1 MRKLLAMLFCLF
13 TVASA
18 SAKNK
23 HAAKGHAVKK
33 HHPAHHVAHHAVR
46 SPKVPLIKPDTT
58 GVAVIDTAH
67 KNYTGI
73 EYLLSVLAK
82 ELGKPYK
89 LGSAGPTGFD
99 CSGLINYAFSF
110 IGISLPRTSTDIGQ
124 LGQKIAFN
132 ELQPGDLLFFAGRK
146 AANAKINR
154 IGHVACV
161 YKVDEASGKVLMIH
175 SSDEGVNITELNN
188 SKYYM
193 ERLISARRIFGLD
206 SCGTPRVKTK
216 G

>member
-1 MRKLLAMLFCLF
+1 MLFCFF
-13 TVASA
+13 TLTSV

-23 HAAKGHAVKK
+23 HVSKPHPVKK
-33 HHPAHHVAHHAVR
+33 HHHAVR
-46 SPKVPLIKPDTT
+46 HTARTPKNHLIKPATT
-58 GVAVIDTAH
+58 GVASLDTVTH

-73 EYLLSVLAK
+73 EYLLSVLVK

-89 LGSAGPTGFD
+89 LGSSGPTGFD

-110 IGISLPRTSTDIGQ
+110 IGIQLPRTSTDIGQ

-146 AANAKINR
+146 AANAKANR

-161 YKVDEASGKVLMIH
+161 YKVDESTGKVLMIH
-175 SSDEGVNITELNN
+175 SSDEGVNITELND

-193 ERLISARRIFGLD
+193 ERLISARRIFAID
-206 SCGTPRVKTK
+206 SCGTPQIKSK